1 MKDIQIKITVD
12 ELRFIKGI
20 MHCHSQRVWDEAGRY
35 NRKNKTQDEI
45 AKLYIKE
52 HFNTEDLLNKTK
64 KELTRKIETKTKI
77 KTPKNKKITKKP
89 QQ

>member
-20 MHCHSQRVWDEAGRY
+20 MHCHSQRVWNEAGRY
-35 NRKNKTQDEI
+35 DRKNETQDEI

-52 HFNTEDLLNKTK
+52 HFNTEILLNKLNIYNTEK
-64 KELTRKIETKTKI
+64 FTA
-77 KTPKNKKITKKP
+77 
-89 QQ
+89 